1 VAGGSGILHSSS
13 FPWFIKGQLEEPVM
27 IDDIKQDAGS
37 RMQKSL
43 QALRDE
49 LKKIRAGRAHASLL
63 DGINVV
69 YYDVNTPLA
78 QMASVVASDAR
89 TLTVTP
95 WDKGVVAAVDKAI
108 RESGLGVNPV
118 LAGDVI
124 RVPVPLLTEERRLQL
139 GKLVRGEG
147 ERSRVAIRNI
157 RRDALSTLKELQ
169 KEKEISADEEK
180 AAGDAI
186 QVLTDSAVA
195 EVDELVRLKEAD
207 LLEV

>member
-1 VAGGSGILHSSS
+1 
-13 FPWFIKGQLEEPVM
+13 M

-78 QMASVVASDAR
+78 QMASVVASDSR

>member
-1 VAGGSGILHSSS
+1 
-13 FPWFIKGQLEEPVM
+13 M
-27 IDDIKQDAGS
+27 IDDIKQDAGT

-43 QALRDE
+43 QALREE

-63 DGINVV
+63 DSIRVS
-69 YYDVNTPLA
+69 YYDVDTPLA
-78 QMASVVASDAR
+78 QMASVVASDSR

-95 WDKGVVAAVDKAI
+95 WDKAVVASVDKAI

-118 LAGDVI
+118 LAGEVI

-147 ERSRVAIRNI
+147 ERSRVAVRNI
-157 RRDALSTLKELQ
+157 RRDALSTLKELH
-169 KEKEISADEEK
+169 KEKEISADEESS
-180 AAGDAI
+180 AGEAI
-186 QVLTDSAVA
+186 QALTDKAVA
-195 EVDELVRLKEAD
+195 EIDELVQAKEAD

>member
-1 VAGGSGILHSSS
+1 VIND
-13 FPWFIKGQLEEPVM
+13 V
-27 IDDIKQDAGS
+27 KQDAGT
-37 RMQKSL
+37 RMKKTL
-43 QALRDE
+43 QALREE
-49 LKKIRAGRAHASLL
+49 LKKIRAGRAHSSLL
-63 DGINVV
+63 DGVSV
-69 YYDVNTPLA
+69 SYYDVVTPLT
-78 QMASVVASDAR
+78 QVASVVASDAR

-95 WDKGVVAAVDKAI
+95 WDKTVVAAVDKAI

-118 LAGDVI
+118 LAGEVI
-124 RVPVPLLTEERRLQL
+124 RVPVPPLTEERRLQL

-169 KEKEISADEEK
+169 KEKEISADEES

-186 QVLTDSAVA
+186 QTLTDKAV
-195 EVDELVRLKEAD
+195 EQIDELVRAKEAD

>member
-1 VAGGSGILHSSS
+1 
-13 FPWFIKGQLEEPVM
+13 M
-27 IDDIKQDAGS
+27 INDVKQDAGT
-37 RMQKSL
+37 RMQKTL
-43 QALRDE
+43 QALRDG

-63 DGINVV
+63 DGIQVT
-69 YYDVNTPLA
+69 YYDASTPLS
-78 QMASVVASDAR
+78 QVASVVASDAR

-95 WDKGVVAAVDKAI
+95 WDKTVVAAVDKAI

-118 LAGDVI
+118 LAGEVI

-147 ERSRVAIRNI
+147 ENSRVAIRNI
-157 RRDALSTLKELQ
+157 RRDALSTLKDLQ

-180 AAGDAI
+180 DAGDDI
-186 QVLTDSAVA
+186 QTLTDKAVA
-195 EVDELVRLKEAD
+195 EIDDLVKLKEAD

>member
-1 VAGGSGILHSSS
+1 
-13 FPWFIKGQLEEPVM
+13 
-27 IDDIKQDAGS
+27 
-37 RMQKSL
+37 
-43 QALRDE
+43 
-49 LKKIRAGRAHASLL
+49 
-63 DGINVV
+63 
-69 YYDVNTPLA
+69 
-78 QMASVVASDAR
+78 MASVVASDAR